1 MDEFDYLFR
10 IKAVEEG
17 AVVSA
22 VALGS
27 NVAAQ
32 HLLLTQGALGCVV
45 G

>member
-17 AVVSA
+17 TVVTA
-22 VALGS
+22 AALGS
-27 NVAAQ
+27 RIAGQ
-32 HLLLTQGALGCVV
+32 LLLHTQGALGCVV